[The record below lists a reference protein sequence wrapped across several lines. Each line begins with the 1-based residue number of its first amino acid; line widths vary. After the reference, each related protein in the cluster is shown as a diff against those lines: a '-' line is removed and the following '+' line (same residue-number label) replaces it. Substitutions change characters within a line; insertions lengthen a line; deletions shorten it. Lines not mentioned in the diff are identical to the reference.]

1 MPVDSRRVA
10 RVCLWHR
17 PEKKARSVPRR
28 KPVRLTSSR
37 FQVDRVPIRAAMF
50 FGGGEP
56 KRYRWFLRM
65 HWDHL
70 LRGGRS
76 SGRIYVTVTD

>member
-1 MPVDSRRVA
+1 MSVDSRRVA
-10 RVCLWHR
+10 RVCFWHR
-17 PEKKARSVPRR
+17 PAKKSRSVPRR
-28 KPVRLTSSR
+28 KPVCLTSAR

-56 KRYRWFLRM
+56 KRYQWFLRM

-70 LRGGRS
+70 FRRDRS
-76 SGRIYVTVTD
+76 SGRIYVTVSD